1 MRTRGRSDKTE
12 LGKARDQLPRNALS
26 ELSGHSSGVIVVIA
40 VLGVVGLRLLL
51 KTAKLGL
58 LLAAPALV
66 YLLHLY

>member
-1 MRTRGRSDKTE
+1 
-12 LGKARDQLPRNALS
+12 LS